1 MYFTCTQASLFF
13 YWCNVLARA
22 VKAKLLRLESY
33 NKELESMD
41 VFKSNGSPGPEE
53 MDSKSKRASVVMLDR
68 KDASKLRDVS
78 THYGYILDVLL

>member
-1 MYFTCTQASLFF
+1 VKRF
-13 YWCNVLARA
+13 ARA

-33 NKELESMD
+33 NRELENMD

-53 MDSKSKRASVVMLDR
+53 VESSNKSKRTSVVMVDR

-78 THYGYILDVLL
+78 GNYVIANCWVILFFYY